1 MAQRIFGSLLFLCI
15 GLWLLIDGYFRPI
28 RWAKMH
34 PGQIVTISTQFL
46 IMGAAMALMGIAIA
60 IVGKLNKGLT
70 TILFFLGAV
79 VGILVRIALVSALND
94 IAQAH

>member
-1 MAQRIFGSLLFLCI
+1 VLA
-15 GLWLLIDGYFRPI
+15 DGYFRPI
-28 RWAKMH
+28 HWAKTH

-46 IMGAAMALMGIAIA
+46 ILGAAMALMGIAVA

-70 TILFFLGAV
+70 TILFCLGV
-79 VGILVRIALVSALND
+79 VIGILVRIALVSALTD